1 MIDGE
6 ILIWG
11 EFLPNTHSGISVS
24 NQTLLYNLHLEN
36 LFPIQIEEYSWNKKN
51 FKKLLHY
58 LQIYF
63 KLYKTICQKNI
74 RIFYFSLP
82 LSVLGGLKFLIVLP
96 IIKIL
101 SKKTIIKAHIHRGDF
116 KVFTNK
122 KKLNRLIVRI
132 SFWFID
138 EIIVLSPLFQ
148 QDVVNF
154 SKKKKVW
161 VLHNTSS
168 VESSQKRVA
177 RSYKREFICISNYIK
192 SKGIQKLVE
201 CFRFDALKNFKLTIY
216 GQPYDE
222 RFFNRLKLSATQN
235 VSIKGPLGRNDIFDK
250 LNKFDCLIMPSWNEG
265 QPIVIIEA
273 MSMAI
278 PIIATNVGDIPSLL
292 RENYNLLAK
301 TQNIYS
307 LFKTILAFDR
317 FEEKREISTFLYQRY
332 LNNYSN
338 KKYKRKL
345 LEIFS

>member
-24 NQTLLYNLHLEN
+24 NQTLLYFLHSEN
-36 LFPIQIEEYSWNKKN
+36 IFPIKIEEYSWNKKN
-51 FKKLLHY
+51 FTKLLHY

-63 KLYKTICQKNI
+63 KLYKTIYRKNI

-82 LSVLGGLKFLIVLP
+82 LSVLGGIKFLIVLP

-122 KKLNRLIVRI
+122 NNLNRLITRCG
-132 SFWFID
+132 FWFID

-148 QDVVNF
+148 QDIINF
-154 SKKKKVW
+154 SKKMKVR

-168 VESSQKRVA
+168 VESSQKKMA
-177 RSYKREFICISNYIK
+177 RTYKREFICISNYIK
-192 SKGIQKLVE
+192 SKGIQELVE
-201 CFRFDALKNFKLTIY
+201 CFGFDALKNCNLTIY

-222 RFFNRLKLSATQN
+222 KFLNRLKLSATQN
-235 VSIKGPLGRNDIFDK
+235 VSLKGLLGRNDIFGK

-273 MSMAI
+273 MSMAV
-278 PIIATNVGDIPSLL
+278 PVIATNVGDIPSLL
-292 RENYNLLAK
+292 GENYRFLA
-301 TQNIYS
+301 QSGNPES
-307 LFKTILAFDR
+307 LFQTILAYDKY
-317 FEEKREISTFLYQRY
+317 EKKSEISTSLYHRY

-338 KKYKRKL
+338 EKYKIKL
-345 LEIFS
+345 LDIFN